1 FTISVKT
8 PEGTQPSPVHSGTDF
23 TLDSDGTSDGLGN
36 SVAQDVHVVGA
47 DNPDTDFG
55 FVTKSVLNPG
65 TGTPGY
71 WKNHPDAWPVSSIT
85 VGGVTYTKDQA
96 ISWLGK
102 VGKDKTTT
110 MFSSLVSAMLNVMI
124 GNDPSC
130 VASTIAAGNDWM
142 ATYGPVGSGGAAS
155 SPPWAG
161 TDAPPPTGG
170 S

>member
-1 FTISVKT
+1 WNDTNNNGVQDAGEPGIPGVTVTISDGTGPIATTETDVNGFFFFFQSEGTFTISVKT

-47 DNPDTDFG
+47 DNPDTVFG

-102 VGKDKTTT
+102 VGKDKT
-110 MFSSLVSAMLNVMI
+110 
-124 GNDPSC
+124 
-130 VASTIAAGNDWM
+130 
-142 ATYGPVGSGGAAS
+142 
-155 SPPWAG
+155 
-161 TDAPPPTGG
+161 
-170 S
+170 